1 MTQQITLLTDDEM
14 DMVAGGPWPLVARAV
29 GWAVTSGTAAGAIN
43 ELIETGEKIHDA
55 VCKH

>member
-1 MTQQITLLTDDEM
+1 MASYITDLNNEEI

-29 GWAVTSGTAAGAIN
+29 GWAVTSGAAAGALN
-43 ELIETGEKIHDA
+43 ELAEFGEKIHDA